1 MAAVDLLRA
10 FNAAITEGAIT
21 ANIKHMTVALCLLTQ
36 VAPPAL
42 WGEAM
47 HSSGLFLTVWK
58 GLEEDKVGLTRLP
71 SWNTTLT
78 RHLISSQRSS

>member
-1 MAAVDLLRA
+1 MLRA

-47 HSSGLFLTVWK
+47 QHAVCLYNCMPHATIEHKTPYEMRFSSKADL
-58 GLEEDKVGLTRLP
+58 
-71 SWNTTLT
+71 STL
-78 RHLISSQRSS
+78 